1 MKNNEAHRQN
11 NENTMKNNGST
22 HDQLKNVTICRKNAI
37 SSSADPRTPRLL
49 TSDMYVHGC
58 NCTYIQRIYVC
69 TRPFSEVTIL
79 FNQHFIIVENTVGK
93 SPTGILTLF
102 I

>member
-11 NENTMKNNGST
+11 NENTMKNDGST

-49 TSDMYVHGC
+49 TSNIIQLICMYMY
-58 NCTYIQRIYVC
+58 TYYVIFTAHIYVC
-69 TRPFSEVTIL
+69 V
-79 FNQHFIIVENTVGK
+79 
-93 SPTGILTLF
+93 
-102 I
+102 

>member
-49 TSDMYVHGC
+49 TSDMYVHDC
-58 NCTYIQRIYVC
+58 KCTYIQRIYVC

-79 FNQHFIIVENTVGK
+79 FNQHFIIVGNTVGK

>member
-1 MKNNEAHRQN
+1 MKNNETHRQN
-11 NENTMKNNGST
+11 NEKPMKHNGST
-22 HDQLKNVTICRKNAI
+22 HDQLKNVTVCKKNAI
-37 SSSADPRTPRLL
+37 SSSADPRTHRLL
-49 TSDMYVHGC
+49 TSDMYVHDC
-58 NCTYIQRIYVC
+58 KCTYIQRIYVC
-69 TRPFSEVTIL
+69 IMPFSEVTIL